1 MRARFSA
8 MVSSGRPPRL
18 SLDAATAGASAT
30 GGGGGGG
37 GGGSGRQLSRL
48 DAARLFYQVCACVST
63 GYVRAAQR
71 APYGDVLLAPGRAMG
86 NLEGA
91 GGGGGEGGGGRKV
104 ASAAAAAASG
114 RVVSARA

>member
-1 MRARFSA
+1 
-8 MVSSGRPPRL
+8 MVSAGRPPPL

-30 GGGGGGG
+30 GGGG

-91 GGGGGEGGGGRKV
+91 GGGGGGGGGWRKV
-104 ASAAAAAASG
+104 ASAAAAAAASG